1 MLTSISPLG
10 ERGRGNRWAWTVAVY
25 VASSLLGGAT
35 SGAVLGLLG
44 SALDPSRPVLVVA
57 AIVCALAAIIDVTR
71 PVPTWRRQ
79 VDEDWL
85 TRYRGWV
92 YGFGFGYQLGLGFVT
107 VVTSAATYAA
117 LALCLLSGDVV
128 AGTAIG
134 ACFGLVRALPILRL
148 HSATTPD
155 RLRAVA
161 ARLERASRAA
171 GRATTAALAASAAAL
186 AVAAVLA

>member
-10 ERGRGNRWAWTVAVY
+10 ERGRGNRWTWTVAVY
-25 VASSLLGGAT
+25 VAGSLLGGAT

-161 ARLERASRAA
+161 ARLEMLSRAA
-171 GRATTAALAASAAAL
+171 GRATTAALSAAAAAL